1 LAAQYHNSTD
11 KPITELVYR
20 YDKSQE
26 DVKAIIENAAKSDF
40 TDGSDEQKI
49 GDFYGSYGFHR

>member
-1 LAAQYHNSTD
+1 M
-11 KPITELVYR
+11 V

-49 GDFYGSYGFHR
+49 GDFMDPLWIP